1 MADNTNQDNLSLE
14 QDLIRLLQQRQ
25 GIGEGILDDSRDLAN
40 VLRDQTKSV
49 QFQIIEKNK
58 LRSIG
63 REIVKIADQT
73 YAIDKKDLGT
83 QKSIA
88 DLAKQRQTLE
98 KSLYALSSLQNK
110 IYTEDKELNREI
122 NQSINDQIKNVQQ
135 LLIETG
141 EVEKTSKAIAD
152 NFGVKM
158 FGALSDI
165 SKAIPGLKR
174 FSEPFDKAAE
184 AAREVGAQNAIN
196 KKEFQDIL
204 NNNGKGLTKEKIKQ
218 LGLEKELGG
227 LAGSAAAA
235 RAKSLGL
242 QVKGQSTLL
251 AGAKSLGPSLA
262 KSFGPAMIIEE
273 LKDAFIKLDDSAG
286 NTAKAMGISYSAA
299 TDLNSNFN
307 AIANSSGNIFV
318 TTKGINESFNQ
329 INAALGTN
337 AALSNEILLSQTEL
351 VKQAFYSVE
360 AATMLSKLS
369 IATGK
374 PTKEIA
380 ASFLGSA
387 KALNIVNNTA
397 INEKQLLEDISKLSK
412 DTLATFADQPGK
424 LAEAAY
430 EARKLGLDLQK
441 LKGTQDALLNIE
453 SSIAAEFEAEV
464 ITGKQL
470 NLERARYFA
479 LTNDYAGLAKEL
491 GNQDITRASFAK
503 MNVLQQESIAKAM
516 GMSADTMGEMLM
528 DQETMS
534 KLSGIDGANAKEK
547 FNNLVKQVGMEEAKK
562 RLGDE
567 TLANQ
572 MQSASI
578 QDRFNASIEKLKEV
592 FVTVMQALMPIVD
605 IFAAVFELLGPIMAI
620 LDPMIQTTLVGV
632 AAIQD
637 LINGIKWIFGG
648 DNFSSA
654 TIKQIG
660 KAEVSAQKNYGM
672 NFGTTEAGRAS
683 RVEDGIAPSSK
694 GPFTI
699 TDKYGATSGTTVGD
713 GLYVSPNINT
723 QSTPQQSSPIIDYE
737 RLGMVVAKAIAANP
751 IQATTY
757 FDMNEHGRRYQ
768 KATSGITTRKL

>member
-1 MADNTNQDNLSLE
+1 MADNNKENLSFE
-14 QDLIRLLQQRQ
+14 QDLIKLLNERQ
-25 GIGEGILDDSRDLAN
+25 GIGEGILDDARDLSN
-40 VLRDQTKSV
+40 VLKDQTKFV
-49 QFQIIEKNK
+49 QFQIAEKSK

-63 REIVKIADQT
+63 REIVKIAEES
-73 YAIDKKDLGT
+73 YSIDKKDLGT

-98 KSLYALSSLQNK
+98 KSLYTLSSLKNK
-110 IYTEDKELNREI
+110 IYTDDKELNEDI
-122 NQSINDQIKNVQQ
+122 NRSIGDQIKNVQK
-135 LLIETG
+135 LLKETG

-152 NFGVKM
+152 NFGVKT

-165 SKAIPGLKR
+165 TKSIPGLKR

-184 AAREVGAQNAIN
+184 AARKQSQIN
-196 KKEFQDIL
+196 NSNLKNNLSNKDIASL
-204 NNNGKGLTKEKIKQ
+204 QTGKGLTKEKIKQ

-227 LAGSAAAA
+227 LSGTAAAA
-235 RAKSLGL
+235 RAKSLNL
-242 QVKGQSTLL
+242 ANKSSSTLL

-286 NTAKAMGISYSAA
+286 NTAKAMGVSYSTA
-299 TDLNSNFN
+299 TGLNSNFN
-307 AIANSSGNIFV
+307 AIANSSGNLFV
-318 TTKGINESFNQ
+318 TTKGVNESFNQ

-337 AALSNEILLSQTEL
+337 AALSDEILLSQTEL

-387 KALNIVNNTA
+387 KALNIVNGTA
-397 INEKQLLEDISKLSK
+397 INEKQLLEDISKVSK

-441 LKGTQDALLNIE
+441 LKGTQSALLDIE

-470 NLERARYFA
+470 NLEKARYFA
-479 LTNDYAGLAKEL
+479 LTNDYAGLAREL
-491 GNQDITRASFAK
+491 NNQDITRASFAK
-503 MNVLQQESIAKAM
+503 MNVLQQESVAKAM
-516 GMSADTMGEMLM
+516 GMSADTMGEMLL

-534 KLSGIDGANAKEK
+534 KLSGIDGDNAKEK

-562 RLGDE
+562 RLGDD
-567 TLANQ
+567 TLAQQ
-572 MQSASI
+572 MESASI
-578 QDRFNASIEKLKEV
+578 QDRFNAAQEKLKEV
-592 FVTVMQALMPIVD
+592 FVTLMQALMPIVD

-637 LINGIKWIFGG
+637 VINGIKWLFGG
-648 DNFSSA
+648 DDFSSA
-654 TIKQIG
+654 IVKQIG
-660 KAEVSAQKNYGM
+660 KAEVSAQKNYGG
-672 NFGTTEAGRAS
+672 NFGTTEEGRKA
-683 RVEDGIAPSSK
+683 RKVQDGLAPPEN

-723 QSTPQQSSPIIDYE
+723 QSAPQSSQAIDYDKMAQAMSKVQIQVSTY
-737 RLGMVVAKAIAANP
+737 LDGVLVAKNLQTP
-751 IQATTY
+751 L
-757 FDMNEHGRRYQ
+757 
-768 KATSGITTRKL
+768 GITTRKY

>member
-14 QDLIRLLQQRQ
+14 QDLIKLLQQRQ

-40 VLRDQTKSV
+40 VLRDQTKYV
-49 QFQIIEKNK
+49 QFQVIEKNK

-83 QKSIA
+83 QKSIT

-98 KSLYALSSLQNK
+98 KSLYTLSSLQNK
-110 IYTEDKELNREI
+110 IYTEDEELNREI
-122 NQSINDQIKNVQQ
+122 NQSIEDQIKNTQQ

-141 EVEKTSKAIAD
+141 KLEKTSQDIAN
-152 NFGVKM
+152 NFGVKT

-165 SKAIPGLKR
+165 TKSIPGLKR

-184 AAREVGAQNAIN
+184 AAREVGAQNSIN

-235 RAKSLGL
+235 KAKSMGL
-242 QVKGQSTLL
+242 QVKSQNTFL

-262 KSFGPAMIIEE
+262 KSFGPLMIIEE
-273 LKDAFIKLDDSAG
+273 LKDAFISLDNMIG
-286 NTAKAMGISYSAA
+286 NTAKNMGISYQSAA
-299 TDLNSNFN
+299 SLNSEFVN
-307 AIANSSGNIFV
+307 IANESGNIFI

-329 INAALGTN
+329 INQALGTN
-337 AALSNEILLSQTEL
+337 AALSDEILIAQTEL
-351 VKQAFYSVE
+351 TKQAFYSVE

-441 LKGTQDALLNIE
+441 LKGTQSALLDIE

-491 GNQDITRASFAK
+491 GKQDITRASFAK

-534 KLSGIDGANAKEK
+534 KLSGIDGDNAKEK

-592 FVTVMQALMPIVD
+592 FVSLVDPLMPILDVFST
-605 IFAAVFELLGPIMAI
+605 IFN
-620 LDPMIQTTLVGV
+620 LVGSIMKLINPFLQAFGFLV
-632 AAIQD
+632 AAATD
-637 LINGIKWIFGG
+637 LLTVF
-648 DNFSSA
+648 NFA
-654 TIKQIG
+654 EG
-660 KAEVSAQKNYGM
+660 KLGSGASGSRM
-672 NFGTTEAGRAS
+672 EAAALRLHESVTSDEDLAKEKKS
-683 RVEDGIAPSSK
+683 QQVQDGIASPDN
-694 GPFTI
+694 GPFSI
-699 TDKYGATSGTTVGD
+699 TDKYGATAITATGD
-713 GLYVSPNINT
+713 GLAVSPNINT
-723 QSTPQQSSPIIDYE
+723 QSSPIIDYE
-737 RLGMVVAKAIAANP
+737 KLGMVVAKAIAANP

-768 KATSGITTRKL
+768 KATAGITTRKL